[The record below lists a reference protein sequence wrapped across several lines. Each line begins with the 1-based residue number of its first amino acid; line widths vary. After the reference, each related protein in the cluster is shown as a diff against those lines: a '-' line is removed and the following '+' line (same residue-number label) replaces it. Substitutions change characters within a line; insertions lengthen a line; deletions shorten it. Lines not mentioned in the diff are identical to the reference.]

1 MLFNQKLKRKKL
13 VGIMQTF
20 YNEYQNETDQNRK
33 KELMKNLMLNLEKE
47 LNTKKISSDDRFYT
61 YCRREFLRK
70 EFTDKLNKENIKMN
84 NDYLLD
90 AYYNLYDYISND
102 TWISLS
108 SIPNGISAQ
117 EVIKKDE
124 EYKKS
129 GVICLQEKEILL
141 DMINEL
147 NQAIENY
154 HELEIPIKN
163 IENLEELIKKD
174 IICPY
179 CNSKEVWEYL
189 YGEPT
194 YDYDK
199 DKYVLGGCEIDFSKK
214 YKCKN
219 CKKDFK

>member
-1 MLFNQKLKRKKL
+1 MLK
-13 VGIMQTF
+13 
-20 YNEYQNETDQNRK
+20 
-33 KELMKNLMLNLEKE
+33 LEKE
-47 LNTKKISSDDRFYT
+47 LKNKKLSNDDRFFT

-70 EFTDKLNKENIKMN
+70 EFTDKLNKDNIKMN

-90 AYYNLYDYISND
+90 AYFNLFDYISND

-108 SIPNGISAQ
+108 SIPNSISAQ
-117 EVIKKDE
+117 DVIKKDE

-141 DMINEL
+141 DMIHEL
-147 NQAIENY
+147 NEAIENY
-154 HELEIPIKN
+154 YEKDIPIKN
-163 IENLEELIKKD
+163 IEKIEELINKE

-179 CNSKEVWEYL
+179 CNSNEFWEYL

-199 DKYVLGGCEIDFSKK
+199 DKYVLGGCEIDFSKR
-214 YKCKN
+214 YKCKS
-219 CKKDFK
+219 CKKDFQ